1 MERSCAILGMLI
13 LTAILSDIHGNLP
26 ALESVLEDMKQ
37 YDIDQVISLGD
48 VSGYYPF
55 INEVIELL
63 RSHKAINLIGNHD
76 RYIIDNTECP
86 RSRSANLCLTY
97 QKSVITEQN
106 REWLSQ
112 SCPSLILG
120 EASMVHGGWDDP
132 EDEYLF
138 KISSSYFQRFK
149 EKFFFC
155 GHTHVQKHIDLQNG
169 QFFTNP
175 GSVGQPRD
183 GINSAAYCLY
193 DEEKQSIEL
202 RRVPYDIDK
211 VANKMKALGF
221 EEKFY
226 INLYAGSRIGGNID
240 TIDLQQND

>member
-1 MERSCAILGMLI
+1 MLI

-26 ALESVLEDMKQ
+26 ALESVLEDMAQ
-37 YDIDQVISLGD
+37 YDIDRVISLGD

-63 RSHKAINLIGNHD
+63 RAHQAVNLIGNHD

-86 RSRSANLCLTY
+86 RSTSANLCLTY
-97 QKSVITEQN
+97 QKGVITDKN
-106 REWLSQ
+106 REWLAKSV
-112 SCPSLILG
+112 SSPLILG

-132 EDEYLF
+132 EDEYLY
-138 KISSSYFQRFK
+138 KINRSYFERFD

-155 GHTHVQKHIDLQNG
+155 GHTHVQKYINLNNG

-183 GINSAAYCLY
+183 GINTAAYCIF
-193 DEEKQSIEL
+193 DEKTGNVEL
-202 RRVPYDIDK
+202 RRVQYDIDK
-211 VANKMKALGF
+211 VAEKMYSLGF

-226 INLYAGSRIGGNID
+226 INLYAGTRIGGRVDSIEAE
-240 TIDLQQND
+240 L

>member
-1 MERSCAILGMLI
+1 MLI
-13 LTAILSDIHGNLP
+13 LIAILSDIHGNLP
-26 ALESVLEDMKQ
+26 ALKSVLKDMEQ
-37 YDIDQVISLGD
+37 YEIDQVISLGD

-63 RSHKAINLIGNHD
+63 RLHDTTNLIGNHD

-86 RSRSANLCLTY
+86 RSTSANLCLTY
-97 QKSVITEQN
+97 QKSVITDEN
-106 REWLSQ
+106 KAWLAKS
-112 SCPSLILG
+112 SPSIVIG

-132 EDEYLF
+132 EDEYLY
-138 KISSSYFQRFK
+138 KISASYFERFD

-155 GHTHVQKHIDLQNG
+155 GHTHVQKHIDLKNG

-183 GINSAAYCLY
+183 GINTASYCLY
-193 DEEKQSIEL
+193 DEKTGSVIL
-202 RRVPYDIDK
+202 KRVEYDIDT
-211 VANKMKALGF
+211 VANKMKELGF
-221 EEKFY
+221 DEKFY

-240 TIDLQQND
+240 TIGLQEVL

>member
-1 MERSCAILGMLI
+1 MPILI
-13 LTAILSDIHGNLP
+13 AILSDIHGNLP
-26 ALESVLEDMKQ
+26 ALKSVLEDMKQ

-63 RSHKAINLIGNHD
+63 REHKAINLIGNHD

-86 RSRSANLCLTY
+86 RSTSANFCLTY
-97 QKSVITEQN
+97 QKGVITDENKQ
-106 REWLSQ
+106 WLADSI
-112 SCPSLILG
+112 SSLKFA
-120 EASMVHGGWDDP
+120 ETSMVHGGWDDP
-132 EDEYLF
+132 EDEYIY
-138 KISSSYFQRFK
+138 KVNTSYFERYN

-155 GHTHVQKHIDLQNG
+155 GHTHVQKHINLKNG
-169 QFFTNP
+169 QSFINP

-183 GINSAAYCLY
+183 GINTAAYCIF
-193 DEEKQSIEL
+193 DEKNGSVEL
-202 RRVPYDIDK
+202 RRVPYDIDN

-226 INLYAGSRIGGNID
+226 INLYSGARIGGNVD
-240 TIDLQQND
+240 TIEYE

>member
-1 MERSCAILGMLI
+1 MLI
-13 LTAILSDIHGNLP
+13 LIAILSDIHGNLP
-26 ALESVLEDMKQ
+26 ALKSVLKDMEE

-63 RSHKAINLIGNHD
+63 RFHNAINLIGNHD

-86 RSRSANLCLTY
+86 RSTSANLCLTY
-97 QKSVITEQN
+97 QKSVITEEN
-106 REWLSQ
+106 KAWLANS
-112 SCPSLILG
+112 SPSIVIG

-132 EDEYLF
+132 EDEYLY
-138 KISSSYFQRFK
+138 KINASYFERFD

-155 GHTHVQKHIDLQNG
+155 GHTHVQKHIDLKNG

-175 GSVGQPRD
+175 GSIGQPRD
-183 GINSAAYCLY
+183 GINTASYCIF
-193 DEEKQSIEL
+193 DEKIGSVIL
-202 RRVPYDIDK
+202 KRVQYDIDT
-211 VANKMKALGF
+211 VANKMKELGF
-221 EEKFY
+221 DEKFY

-240 TIDLQQND
+240 TIGLQEVL

>member
-1 MERSCAILGMLI
+1 MLT

-26 ALESVLEDMKQ
+26 ALESVLEDMAQ
-37 YDIDQVISLGD
+37 YDIDRVISLGD

-63 RSHKAINLIGNHD
+63 RSHQAVNLIGNHD

-86 RSRSANLCLTY
+86 RSTSANLCLTY
-97 QKSVITEQN
+97 QKSVITDNN
-106 REWLSQ
+106 REWLAKS
-112 SCPSLILG
+112 SSSPLIFE

-132 EDEYLF
+132 EDEYLY
-138 KISSSYFQRFK
+138 KINTSYFERFD

-155 GHTHVQKHIDLQNG
+155 GHTHVQKYINLNNG

-183 GINSAAYCLY
+183 GISDAAYCIF
-193 DEEKQSIEL
+193 DEKNRSVEL
-202 RRVPYDIDK
+202 KRVPYDIDI
-211 VANKMKALGF
+211 VADKMKALGF
-221 EEKFY
+221 DEKFY
-226 INLYAGSRIGGNID
+226 TNLYTGSRIGGKVD
-240 TIDLQQND
+240 TIEVKAKI

>member
-1 MERSCAILGMLI
+1 MPILI
-13 LTAILSDIHGNLP
+13 AILSDIHGNLP
-26 ALESVLEDMKQ
+26 ALKSVLEDMKQ

-63 RSHKAINLIGNHD
+63 REHKAINLIGNHD

-86 RSRSANLCLTY
+86 RSTSANFCLTY
-97 QKSVITEQN
+97 QKGVITDENKQ
-106 REWLSQ
+106 WLADSI
-112 SCPSLILG
+112 SSLKFA
-120 EASMVHGGWDDP
+120 ETSMVHGGWDDP
-132 EDEYLF
+132 EDEYIY
-138 KISSSYFQRFK
+138 KVNTSYFERFN

-155 GHTHVQKHIDLQNG
+155 GHTHVQKHINLKNG
-169 QFFTNP
+169 QNFTNP

-183 GINSAAYCLY
+183 GVNTAAYCLF
-193 DEEKQSIEL
+193 DEENRSVTL
-202 RRVPYDIDK
+202 RRVTYDIDM

-226 INLYAGSRIGGNID
+226 SNLILWDFYLD
-240 TIDLQQND
+240 

>member
-1 MERSCAILGMLI
+1 M
-13 LTAILSDIHGNLP
+13 TAILSDIHGNLP
-26 ALESVLEDMKQ
+26 ALESVLEDMAQ

-63 RSHKAINLIGNHD
+63 RSHGAINLIGNHD

-86 RSRSANLCLTY
+86 RSTSANLCLTY
-97 QKSVITEQN
+97 QKSVITDKN
-106 REWLSQ
+106 REWLAKS
-112 SCPSLILG
+112 SSSPLILG

-132 EDEYLF
+132 EDEYLY
-138 KISSSYFQRFK
+138 KINPSYFARFD

-155 GHTHVQKHIDLQNG
+155 GHTHVQKSISLKNG

-183 GINSAAYCLY
+183 GINSAAYCIFN
-193 DEEKQSIEL
+193 EETSSVEL
-202 RRVPYDIDK
+202 RRVSYNIDK
-211 VANKMKALGF
+211 VANKMKELGF
-221 EEKFY
+221 GEKFY
-226 INLYAGSRIGGNID
+226 TNLYEGSRIGGNVD
-240 TIDLQQND
+240 TIELQPNVYATKEDSN

>member
-1 MERSCAILGMLI
+1 MPT

-26 ALESVLEDMKQ
+26 ALESVLEDMAQ
-37 YDIDQVISLGD
+37 YDIDRVISLGD

-63 RSHKAINLIGNHD
+63 RAHQAINLIGNHD

-86 RSRSANLCLTY
+86 RSTSANLCLTY
-97 QKSVITEQN
+97 QKSVITDKN
-106 REWLSQ
+106 REWLAKSA
-112 SCPSLILG
+112 SSPLIFS

-132 EDEYLF
+132 EDEYLY
-138 KISSSYFQRFK
+138 KINASYFARFD

-155 GHTHVQKHIDLQNG
+155 GHTHVQKHINLKNG

-183 GINSAAYCLY
+183 GINSAAYCIF
-193 DEEKQSIEL
+193 DEKTHAVEL
-202 RRVPYDIDK
+202 RRVQYDIDK
-211 VANKMKALGF
+211 VADKMKELGF
-221 EEKFY
+221 DEKFY
-226 INLYAGSRIGGNID
+226 TNLYTGSRIGGKMDSIVIQAESPLNEIE
-240 TIDLQQND
+240 